1 VDGSRINLLLSIEQ
15 PQDAPPTQNRPV
27 LYDKVRYAL
36 DCLQGDYN
44 TKRALKY
51 IADVYQYIC
60 CIPEEERTPLQ
71 HKVMRMLIPELE
83 IHAPYILTSAAYMEY
98 KEDRDATDS
107 PKIDERPPARKR

>member
-1 VDGSRINLLLSIEQ
+1 
-15 PQDAPPTQNRPV
+15 

-51 IADVYQYIC
+51 VADVYKHIC

-83 IHAPYILTSAAYMEY
+83 LHAPHILTSAAYMQY
-98 KEDRDATDS
+98 KETRDATDS
-107 PKIDERPPARKR
+107 PKIDERPPQAKRRS